1 MIDQYNL
8 KQELVQSINDFF
20 TCIFFFF
27 WVICYPN
34 INLRGG
40 VI

>member
-8 KQELVQSINDFF
+8 KQELEQSINDFF

-27 WVICYPN
+27 GDQ
-34 INLRGG
+34 LSLS
-40 VI
+40 